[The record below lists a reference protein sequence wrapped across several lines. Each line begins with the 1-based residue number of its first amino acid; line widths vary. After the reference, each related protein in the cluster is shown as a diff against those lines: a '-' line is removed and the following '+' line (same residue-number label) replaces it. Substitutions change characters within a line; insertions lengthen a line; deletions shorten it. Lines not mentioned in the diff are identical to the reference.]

1 MAAELV
7 GVDELRSNHDLCA
20 LHAGNADHLRVVNI
34 DIDAQKDV
42 ADGGGDGFDF
52 MILLQLRL
60 VVQVAVGRSLDAQNL
75 TLWREQAEIENV
87 IDNKAA
93 GDKVHLVLCSIFSAG
108 VQIIGRIPFG
118 DIRFNIGKDD
128 QVGELPDLSEGGN
141 DADYG
146 TSHRNH
152 LFEFDGSIKKD
163 KHKKKYFAS
172 IILFNGK

>member
-34 DIDAQKDV
+34 DIDTQKDV
-42 ADGGGDGFDF
+42 ADGGGDGFDYDTAPAPPGGWPPQ
-52 MILLQLRL
+52 I
-60 VVQVAVGRSLDAQNL
+60 AVGRSLDAQNL
-75 TLWREQAEIENV
+75 TLWGEQAEIENV

-128 QVGELPDLSEGGN
+128 QVGELPDLSRE
-141 DADYG
+141 
-146 TSHRNH
+146 
-152 LFEFDGSIKKD
+152 
-163 KHKKKYFAS
+163 
-172 IILFNGK
+172 